1 MSWKMSRISSSLLGL
16 LRESDSPADAEQK
29 LENIREEML
38 ECMARFLDGKSVRP
52 AVWGKVL
59 YAKDI
64 QTLWYLRSDVM
75 HMLSQHCGET
85 AASSAIEPITAM
97 FSGLIPAALFASA
110 RKRG

>member
-1 MSWKMSRISSSLLGL
+1 MSWKISRISTSLMGL
-16 LRESDSPADAEQK
+16 LRDSESPADADAQ

-38 ECMARFLDGKSVRP
+38 ECMAQYLDGKSVRP

-85 AASSAIEPITAM
+85 AAANAIDKITHM
-97 FSGLIPAALFASA
+97 FRGLVPTALFASA
-110 RKRG
+110 RKRP